1 MTWWLPGWP
10 SPRLLSAYRPLGDT
24 SLTISPVSFLATLQ
38 GFPVHIVCVSSLLA
52 LVLSAHSH
60 SHSLCHLLAPIF
72 LLWVSAQ
79 LKPPPAIFQVGL
91 GAPSLCV
98 YEDLSRLCSLHL
110 QLCTSGVLSV
120 CLLWLFFFFLKSLY
134 ASWERHHVVGSPCSF
149 LRQWLSHWNQSIN
162 A

>member
-120 CLLWLFFFFLKSLY
+120 CLLWLFFFFLKVYMLLERAIMLWGPPAAFLDSGSLIEI
-134 ASWERHHVVGSPCSF
+134 S
-149 LRQWLSHWNQSIN
+149 Q
-162 A
+162 